1 MMTTLSPVATQNA
14 LNVNTDN
21 TAPLAQ
27 SFTQR
32 LPEVLSLADLA
43 SASRAIGDSNSTY
56 ANSLP
61 VELMLP
67 ASTNKVIPS
76 ETKAKLAQRLM
87 DSQQGRDID
96 KIEQVV
102 AGAATLCSAQLLSG
116 TENPSKRSENEKTGR
131 AAMTT
136 AVDHSVERERSYAVV
151 EGGTDITP
159 TSPGGYLYSNVM
171 GNMGILDA
179 FTSIL
184 RSLNRQEAHFNAAAA
199 QWSHLAMTSANATGQ
214 HLIHAAKENQTGA
227 IVAGALS
234 MGMQGVSAFSV
245 GKALKKDSASI
256 ENNLKRSHQLNEQAD
271 LARNGL
277 QHHRDKLVNEGIKVD
292 DDVSARLMQAH
303 AKLSSESQALQSS
316 HQQIS
321 NTSVK
326 TRIQSEALMQ
336 ASRPIHDITQGAY
349 GVTAAEQNKQAE
361 IMRAN
366 QTVSGEVDSVHQ
378 QTAKKS
384 SEGESALRQA
394 LLAILNNNND
404 AVSAIA
410 SKMA

>member
-1 MMTTLSPVATQNA
+1 MMTTLSPVATQNE
-14 LNVNTDN
+14 LILKTDN
-21 TAPLAQ
+21 TAPSTQ
-27 SFTQR
+27 PFTER
-32 LPEVLSLADLA
+32 SPDVLSLAHLV
-43 SASRAIGDSNSTY
+43 SVSRSIGDANNAY

-61 VELMLP
+61 VELMAP

-76 ETKAKLAQRLM
+76 DTKAELMQRLS

-102 AGAATLCSAQLLSG
+102 AGAATLCSAQLLSA
-116 TENPSKRSENEKTGR
+116 TDNPSRRSENEKAGR
-131 AAMTT
+131 AATSHTVEHT
-136 AVDHSVERERSYAVV
+136 AVRSHAAV

-159 TSPGGYLYSNVM
+159 VHSGGYRYSNVM

-179 FTSIL
+179 FTDIL
-184 RSLNRQEAHFNAAAA
+184 QSLNRQEAHFNASAA
-199 QWSHLAMTSANATGQ
+199 QWSHFAMTSANATGQ
-214 HLIHAAKENQTGA
+214 HLVRAARENQTGA
-227 IVAGALS
+227 IVAGSLS
-234 MGMQGVSAFSV
+234 MGMQGISAFST
-245 GKALKKDSASI
+245 GKSLKSESASI

-271 LARNGL
+271 MARNGL
-277 QHHRDKLVNEGIKVD
+277 QHHKDKLVNDGITVD
-292 DDVSARLMQAH
+292 SDVSARLVQAH
-303 AKLSSESQALQSS
+303 AKLNTESQILRDS

-321 NTSVK
+321 NTSMK
-326 TRIQSEALMQ
+326 NRIQADALMQ
-336 ASRPIHDITQGAY
+336 ASRSVHDITQGTY
-349 GVTAAEQNKQAE
+349 GVTAAEQSKEAE

-404 AVSAIA
+404 AVSAVA